1 MQKKAPVMT
10 PNTALI
16 IDDDPIFHLVAEEA
30 LLALGAEDISFADD
44 GAIGL
49 DMITRSPSQFDLVIC
64 DLQMPN
70 LDGISVLRE
79 LGRIAFK
86 GALVIV
92 SSEEEDLIG
101 LVRRMAQMVGVRV
114 LGTVRKP
121 LTVDN
126 LRAVLLKGDDH
137 SHHIPEIPVTR
148 HALKT
153 ALNEKRLIP
162 FFQPKIDLRSNQ
174 VCGVEVLTRILDDH
188 GQPTNPAAMLRAAEQ
203 YDLMMPFTMAVIEH
217 TVADYNNF
225 KAQGCDLE
233 CAINLSP
240 SMLTDLDL
248 PDALTDICAASNV
261 DTSRITLE
269 ITEDQ
274 LIEYKASVLEVLSR
288 LRLRG
293 FRLSIDDFGTGATS
307 IEQLRLFP
315 FNELKID
322 KSFVAAALDDKF
334 AKTTV
339 ETSIRLAAMLH
350 ISVVVEGVET
360 PEQLAYVKKAGANVA
375 QGFLISKPLPV
386 QELTKWISEFD
397 PQSLQAAA

>member
-1 MQKKAPVMT
+1 MT
-10 PNTALI
+10 PHTALI

-30 LLALGAEDISFADD
+30 LRALGAEDISFADD
-44 GAIGL
+44 GVIGL
-49 DMITRSPSQFDLVIC
+49 NMITQSPTRFDLVIC

-86 GALVIV
+86 GALIIV

-121 LTVDN
+121 LTVDS
-126 LRAVLLKGDDH
+126 LRTILVKSDDTTVH
-137 SHHIPEIPVTR
+137 AEATPVTR

-153 ALNEKRLIP
+153 VISENRLVP
-162 FFQPKIDLRSNQ
+162 FYQPKVDLRANQ
-174 VCGVEVLTRILDDH
+174 LCGVEVLTRVIGDDGH
-188 GQPTNPAAMLRAAEQ
+188 PSDPTMMLRAAEQ
-203 YDLMMPFTMAVIEH
+203 YDLMMPLTMAVIKH
-217 TVADYNNF
+217 TVADYARF
-225 KAQGCDLE
+225 KSQRCDLE
-233 CAINLSP
+233 FAINLSP

-248 PDALTDICAASNV
+248 PEALTDICSGANI
-261 DTSRITLE
+261 DTTRVTLE

-274 LIEYKASVLEVLSR
+274 FIEYKANVLEVLSR

-322 KSFVAAALDDKF
+322 KTFVSSALEDPF

-339 ETSIRLAAMLH
+339 ETSIRLAAMLQM
-350 ISVVVEGVET
+350 SVVAEGVET
-360 PEQLAYVKKAGANVA
+360 LDQLAFVRKTGANIA
-375 QGFLISKPLPV
+375 QGYLFSKPLPAD
-386 QELTKWISEFD
+386 ELMNWISKFD
-397 PQSLQAAA
+397 PKSLVAAA